1 LSEETAGNGGKFAG
15 IQGTQHMVAVEEEEE
30 EREEN
35 KEEEKEEKRENNKK
49 KCLLCS
55 LIFGLFP
62 GDTTERISE
71 SAQCRVFA
79 DDCRPFR
86 Y

>member
-1 LSEETAGNGGKFAG
+1 LSETAGNGGKFTG
-15 IQGTQHMVAVEEEEE
+15 IQGAQHIVAVE
-30 EREEN
+30 EEN

-62 GDTTERISE
+62 GDTTERISG
-71 SAQCRVFA
+71 SAQCRVFT
-79 DDCRPFR
+79 DDCRPF
-86 Y
+86 